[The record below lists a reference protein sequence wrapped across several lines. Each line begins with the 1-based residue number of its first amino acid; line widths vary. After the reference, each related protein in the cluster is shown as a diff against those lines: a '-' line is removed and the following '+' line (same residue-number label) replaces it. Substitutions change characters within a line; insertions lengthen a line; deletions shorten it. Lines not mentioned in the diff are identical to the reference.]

1 MQLEEIW
8 SRNDGHLSMAL
19 SKDLPYNK
27 ILRHFVEEFMEK
39 GHISSMISK
48 WNINQPT
55 CPRDGFHDISLQKL
69 AFLFSVL
76 IIGTFL
82 SVIIMMYESMYKRS
96 SRHYFSY
103 LARDHF
109 KDLLNS
115 EIQMLKKAIECKV
128 DACDNPEKLLED
140 LHAFKMEVTK

>member
-1 MQLEEIW
+1 
-8 SRNDGHLSMAL
+8 MAL

-27 ILRHFVEEFMEK
+27 ILRHYVEEFVEK

-48 WNINQPT
+48 WKINQPT
-55 CPRDGFHDISLQKL
+55 CPSDGFHDLSLQKL

-76 IIGTFL
+76 IIGTIL
-82 SVIIMMYESMYKRS
+82 SVIIMVYEFMYKKS

-103 LARDHF
+103 LERDHF
-109 KDLLNS
+109 KCLLNS
-115 EIQMLKKAIECKV
+115 EIQTLKKAIECKI
-128 DACDNPEKLLED
+128 DTCDNPEKLLED